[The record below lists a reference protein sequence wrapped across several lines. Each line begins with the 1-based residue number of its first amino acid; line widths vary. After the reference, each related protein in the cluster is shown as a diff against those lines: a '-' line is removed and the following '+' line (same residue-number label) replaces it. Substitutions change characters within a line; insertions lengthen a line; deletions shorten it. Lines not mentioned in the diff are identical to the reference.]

1 MRFGAHNWDL
11 TPALLN
17 FSLVWQTMFEC
28 GQGVDPLPLVV
39 KLGTPFGTICLVTK
53 IGGTTVGRETQ
64 KRGRNESM
72 QSRMSCVALSL
83 LLVGGSS
90 VNGEILQ
97 GVMAIR
103 GAEMD

>member
-1 MRFGAHNWDL
+1 M
-11 TPALLN
+11 
-17 FSLVWQTMFEC
+17 
-28 GQGVDPLPLVV
+28 PLVV
-39 KLGTPFGTICLVTK
+39 KLGMPFGTICLVIK
-53 IGGTTVGRETQ
+53 MGGTAVSRETQ

-72 QSRMSCVALSL
+72 QRSMSCVALSL